1 VLHCVCEI
9 KYIYSCSTVD
19 MISTNTARSAR
30 GPSAIDEVFVH
41 IEFRYSSS
49 RFFSHFG
56 VIVDYIMRQI

>member
-1 VLHCVCEI
+1 
-9 KYIYSCSTVD
+9 